1 MEQDDNSSILNNI
14 NKLEQKVKELK
25 KEKEN
30 IQHSCVHKDGFDI
43 NFDEN
48 KSIKKY
54 CSTCKLELGYASV
67 KEQDDFLKPKGK

>member
-1 MEQDDNSSILNNI
+1 MEHDDKPSILSNV
-14 NKLEQKVKELK
+14 NKLEKKVKELE

-30 IQHSCVHKDGFDI
+30 IQCSCDHNDGFDL

-54 CSTCKLELGYASV
+54 CSICKRELGYASIQ
-67 KEQDDFLKPKGK
+67 EQEDFLKPKGI

>member
-1 MEQDDNSSILNNI
+1 MEQANNPSILNNV
-14 NKLEQKVKELK
+14 NKLEQKVKELE

-30 IQHSCVHKDGFDI
+30 IQYSCDHKDGFDI

-54 CSTCKLELGYASV
+54 CSICKHELGYASI
-67 KEQDDFLKPKGK
+67 KEQDDFLKPKGT